1 MAKSSMQRCRMLDV
15 FQMTHVIRRAA
26 LREYCAVQSQL
37 LKF

>member
-1 MAKSSMQRCRMLDV
+1 MAKSSMQHCRMLDV
-15 FQMTHVIRRAA
+15 FQMTLVIRRAA